1 MGSVRGLN
9 YVLPRPAPR
18 RRPSPARRPL
28 RSLHINSSHRGKSLR
43 SRAIIFIPYCTE
55 REQQQ
60 GAGASEAARVGARR
74 GNEVSLQSVV
84 SHYHTHSYQ
93 TEHTVPSPVDELRGW
108 GPTVGR
114 RPAGWCTPRMHTTSA
129 VRVQRYPLVL
139 AAIPCCRRS
148 PRVSPPPLRLH
159 MQPQSC
165 MCCAS
170 PCPVST
176 SWRLRSCVH
185 GLRMRTG
192 HARLVRRRRLG
203 LELGL

>member
-74 GNEVSLQSVV
+74 ENEVSLQSVV

-148 PRVSPPPLRLH
+148 PRVSPPPSPPAHAAPVVHVLRFP
-159 MQPQSC
+159 MP
-165 MCCAS
+165 
-170 PCPVST
+170 
-176 SWRLRSCVH
+176 RLNLLAPAV
-185 GLRMRTG
+185 MRTRAA
-192 HARLVRRRRLG
+192 HAHRPRSPSTTAAARP
-203 LELGL
+203 